1 MGVLKRFEQRLE
13 GLVNGTFAKVFKS
26 EVQPVE
32 IAGALQRECD
42 NNATIWNRE
51 RTVVPND
58 FIVELSAG
66 DYDRLSPY
74 SGQLGDELAGL
85 VRDYAKQQRYS
96 FMGPIKVN
104 LEKAD
109 DLDTGLYRVRSRTL
123 ASSTSQPQA
132 GPPSPQGGYGY
143 PPENQP
149 QGGYGYPPVAAPPM
163 PSAPPPGGP
172 GARRPAPVGPA
183 GPAPAAGPG
192 GPGATG
198 SRSTAP
204 ATRSRAPRSYS
215 AEARKPTCGSTTPA
229 YRAGTVRSGPER
241 PRRSRISGPPTAS
254 WWTGSTP
261 PALRSATARGSSWAV
276 PPSFTGKPKGEAG
289 AMSELTLTVMRL
301 GFLAVL
307 WLFVI
312 VAVQVIRS
320 DLFGTRVTQRG
331 SRRNGAGAGGAPQQ
345 AGGRQAT
352 PPQQRQRRGA
362 PTKLV
367 VSEGIL
373 TGTTVALAGQ
383 TITLGRAH
391 DSTIVLDDDYA
402 SSRHARI
409 YPDRDGQWIVEDLG
423 STNGT
428 YLDRTRLT
436 TPTPIPPGAPIRI
449 GKTVI
454 ELRK

>member
-1 MGVLKRFEQRLE
+1 
-13 GLVNGTFAKVFKS
+13 
-26 EVQPVE
+26 
-32 IAGALQRECD
+32 
-42 NNATIWNRE
+42 
-51 RTVVPND
+51 
-58 FIVELSAG
+58 
-66 DYDRLSPY
+66 
-74 SGQLGDELAGL
+74 
-85 VRDYAKQQRYS
+85 
-96 FMGPIKVN
+96 
-104 LEKAD
+104 
-109 DLDTGLYRVRSRTL
+109 
-123 ASSTSQPQA
+123 
-132 GPPSPQGGYGY
+132 
-143 PPENQP
+143 
-149 QGGYGYPPVAAPPM
+149 
-163 PSAPPPGGP
+163 
-172 GARRPAPVGPA
+172 
-183 GPAPAAGPG
+183 
-192 GPGATG
+192 
-198 SRSTAP
+198 
-204 ATRSRAPRSYS
+204 
-215 AEARKPTCGSTTPA
+215 
-229 YRAGTVRSGPER
+229 
-241 PRRSRISGPPTAS
+241 
-254 WWTGSTP
+254 
-261 PALRSATARGSSWAV
+261 
-276 PPSFTGKPKGEAG
+276 
-289 AMSELTLTVMRL
+289 MSELTLTVMRL

-331 SRRNGAGAGGAPQQ
+331 SRRGGDSRAPQQ
-345 AGGRQAT
+345 QQQSGGGRQAA

-367 VSEGIL
+367 VSEGTL
-373 TGTTVALAGQ
+373 TGTTVALQGQ